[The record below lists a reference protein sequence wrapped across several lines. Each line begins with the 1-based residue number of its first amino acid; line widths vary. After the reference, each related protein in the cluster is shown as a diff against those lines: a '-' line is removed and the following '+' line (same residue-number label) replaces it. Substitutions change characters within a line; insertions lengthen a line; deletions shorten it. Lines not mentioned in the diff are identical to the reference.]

1 MTIDARC
8 RPPFK
13 GFLQQFA
20 NPAGTKAFTAKFSM
34 AAPESVM
41 QSSEAL
47 MLQEMDAA
55 GIDYAIATGRK
66 GHFRYSIDNDDIVDL
81 VDHYEGRF
89 FGAMGVDCANVS
101 EALKEIDKYVVNGKL
116 IAVSMEP
123 GACPVPI
130 YGNDRRLYPIYELCQ
145 AHNIP
150 VIIMLGGRA
159 GPTLS
164 FSNPEIISTIAN
176 DFPKANFLVSHGGW
190 PWVQPVLGAAF
201 WQENIWLC
209 PDMYLMNN
217 SGAADYVIAA
227 NTWLQDRF
235 LFGSAYPLMP
245 IVESVNKFK
254 SLFDPAVLPKLLWQ
268 NAARLFNLNLPEK
281 T

>member
-1 MTIDARC
+1 MTIDVRC

-13 GFLQQFA
+13 VFLQQFA

-34 AAPESVM
+34 AATESVM

-47 MLQEMDAA
+47 MLQEMDEA

-89 FGAMGVDCANVS
+89 FGAMGVDCADVPD
-101 EALKEIDKYVVNGKL
+101 ALKEIDKYVVNGKL
-116 IAVSMEP
+116 IAISMEP

-130 YGNDRRLYPIYELCQ
+130 YGNDRRLYPIYEMCQ

-159 GPTLS
+159 HA
-164 FSNPEIISTIAN
+164 FIQ
-176 DFPKANFLVSHGGW
+176 
-190 PWVQPVLGAAF
+190 QPRNH
-201 WQENIWLC
+201 QHNR
-209 PDMYLMNN
+209 
-217 SGAADYVIAA
+217 
-227 NTWLQDRF
+227 Q
-235 LFGSAYPLMP
+235 
-245 IVESVNKFK
+245 
-254 SLFDPAVLPKLLWQ
+254 
-268 NAARLFNLNLPEK
+268 
-281 T
+281 